1 MPNVIDYT
9 EASQYDSFYD
19 KDVNALD
26 ILALTEIAYLPFD
39 HLVPA
44 DLSSHQHISLL
55 HLARHFEEKLKK
67 PLLPFTMITGN
78 RLNLLS
84 RLSQY
89 KRYKHIKAFAFI
101 NDYSL
106 DSQKQFAA
114 IAYQIRPKEFVIVFR
129 GTDDT
134 LIGWKEDFH
143 MTYMAEIPAQRS
155 AAEYLT
161 HMLSTIEG
169 TFFIAGH
176 SKGGNL
182 ATYAA
187 SQVPS
192 ALQEKIQKVYSF
204 DAPGVHASV
213 IQSPGF
219 QAITKKLQPIIPQN
233 SIVGM
238 MLETPENALIVK
250 SNAISLMQHVSF
262 SWEIE
267 GDQFKQVSSITDDSI
282 QMDKTLKAWTASL
295 SDEELKDF
303 FDLFFGVFIEAGV
316 LRFGDITIDTSS
328 KIQKIIQNSQSMT
341 TEQQAMMERLVRLLI
356 DTRFQIWKEHL
367 PDLPQLP
374 DFKLQNYIPNSLQ
387 GALPDFRLQERFSKS
402 SDTHTEKD
410 ES

>member
-55 HLARHFEEKLKK
+55 HLARHFEEKLKE

-114 IAYQIRPKEFVIVFR
+114 ITYQIRPKEFVIVFR

-143 MTYMAEIPAQRS
+143 MTYMAEIPAQHS

-341 TEQQAMMERLVRLLI
+341 AEQQAMMEQLVRLLI